1 MLTTN
6 RGEGQGMSSEE
17 KLECYIST
25 VIRAFDSGFSSMY
38 LILVPSPFTLVP
50 VTSEKEQP

>member
-1 MLTTN
+1 MHTIN

-38 LILVPSPFTLVP
+38 LILAPYPLPHLP